1 MPNEKFMDAAEK
13 IENNVNRIIKNSKF
27 EVVTKKLEK
36 ISLENKNKERFVFER
51 PPLLRWVIPLLLS
64 VAFTVVFLY
73 FFAIFIGTFFYSSSH
88 RIYGIYGMSI
98 IAVIVMVNIL
108 VSRKTIKEIRFSK
121 RYDDYQNVL
130 RYRSIGIVDDLAEMI
145 EVDRKIVEKDLT
157 KAIKNNL
164 IPQGHFG
171 RDNVIFMVSDAVFD
185 KYSKRKAIYDRYF
198 RKLLEERNRMKE
210 HSKEIEELLEQGEEF
225 IGKIRDSSDLIKDKE
240 VTKKLDRMEK
250 VVSAIFHEV
259 DMNPAQAN
267 KLGVFMSY
275 YLPTTEK
282 LLEAYIDLD
291 EKKVKGKSSQ
301 KTQKDIANALD
312 SINNAFEGLLERF
325 FQEQE
330 RDITS
335 EIFAMEAIMK
345 QEGLRTEGE

>member
-1 MPNEKFMDAAEK
+1 
-13 IENNVNRIIKNSKF
+13 
-27 EVVTKKLEK
+27 
-36 ISLENKNKERFVFER
+36 
-51 PPLLRWVIPLLLS
+51 
-64 VAFTVVFLY
+64 
-73 FFAIFIGTFFYSSSH
+73 
-88 RIYGIYGMSI
+88 
-98 IAVIVMVNIL
+98 
-108 VSRKTIKEIRFSK
+108 
-121 RYDDYQNVL
+121 
-130 RYRSIGIVDDLAEMI
+130 
-145 EVDRKIVEKDLT
+145 
-157 KAIKNNL
+157 
-164 IPQGHFG
+164 
-171 RDNVIFMVSDAVFD
+171 
-185 KYSKRKAIYDRYF
+185 
-198 RKLLEERNRMKE
+198 
-210 HSKEIEELLEQGEEF
+210 
-225 IGKIRDSSDLIKDKE
+225 
-240 VTKKLDRMEK
+240 
-250 VVSAIFHEV
+250 
-259 DMNPAQAN
+259 MNPAQAN